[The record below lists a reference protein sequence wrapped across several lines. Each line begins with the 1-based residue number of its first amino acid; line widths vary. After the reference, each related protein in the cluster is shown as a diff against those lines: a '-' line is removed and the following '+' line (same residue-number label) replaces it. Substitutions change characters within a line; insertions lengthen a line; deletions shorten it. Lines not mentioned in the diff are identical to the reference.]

1 MECAHMVDPLPFI
14 TYTFVMSIT
23 PGPNNVMLTASGA
36 NFGFRRTVPHI
47 LGIVCGFTVQLLA
60 VCAGLS
66 ALFNRWPALQSALAW
81 VGAAYL
87 GYLGWRMLGLKGA
100 EARAGSRP
108 VSFLE
113 AAMFQFLNPKA
124 WVMTVTAAT
133 LFLPRELGP
142 VASGVYMVVVAEGIG
157 APCMAVWALFGSSL
171 RSFITAPRGRR
182 VFNGTMALALATTAV
197 MMVR

>member
-1 MECAHMVDPLPFI
+1 MPDPLPYI

-36 NFGFRRTVPHI
+36 NFGLRRTVPHI
-47 LGIVCGFTVQLLA
+47 LGIVSGFVVQLLA

-66 ALFNRWPALQSALAW
+66 ALFARWPALQSALAW

-87 GYLGWRMLGLKGA
+87 VYLGWRMLRAESGA
-100 EARAGSRP
+100 PSEARRP

-113 AAMFQFLNPKA
+113 AAAFQFLNPKA

-133 LFLPRELGP
+133 LFLPQELSWLARGAYMAGIA
-142 VASGVYMVVVAEGIG
+142 VGLGV
-157 APCMAVWALFGSSL
+157 PCMTVWALFGSSL
-171 RSFITAPRGRR
+171 RGVLEAPRGRQ
-182 VFNGTMALALATTAV
+182 VFNAAMALALATTAV

>member
-1 MECAHMVDPLPFI
+1 MLNPLPFI

-36 NFGFRRTVPHI
+36 NFGFRRTMPHI

-60 VCAGLS
+60 VCAGLA

-87 GYLGWRMLGLKGA
+87 VYLGWRMLDLKGA
-100 EARAGSRP
+100 EAHSGSRP
-108 VSFLE
+108 VTFLE

-124 WVMTVTAAT
+124 WVMTVTSAT
-133 LFLPRELGP
+133 LFLPRELGL
-142 VASGVYMVVVAEGIG
+142 VASGIYMAVVAEGIG
-157 APCMAVWALFGSSL
+157 APCMMVWALFGSSL
-171 RSFITAPRGRR
+171 KSFIAAPRGRR
-182 VFNGTMALALATTAV
+182 VFNAAMALALATTAV

>member
-1 MECAHMVDPLPFI
+1 MVDPLPFV

-47 LGIVCGFTVQLLA
+47 LGIGCGFVVQLLA
-60 VCAGLS
+60 VCAGLA
-66 ALFNRWPALQSALAW
+66 ALFTRWPALQSTLAW

-87 GYLGWRMLGLKGA
+87 LYLGWQMLGHG
-100 EARAGSRP
+100 EARAREAHHP
-108 VSFLE
+108 VTFMQ
-113 AAMFQFLNPKA
+113 AALFQFLNPKA
-124 WVMTVTAAT
+124 WIMTVTAAT

-142 VASGVYMVVVAEGIG
+142 LLSGAYMAGVMEGIG
-157 APCMAVWALFGSSL
+157 VPCMMVWALFGTSL
-171 RSFITAPRGRR
+171 GRFLAAPRGRMA
-182 VFNGTMALALATTAV
+182 FNITMALALGATAV

>member
-1 MECAHMVDPLPFI
+1 MIDPLPFV

-47 LGIVCGFTVQLLA
+47 FGVAVGFVVQLLA

-66 ALFNRWPALQSALAW
+66 ALFARWPALQGALGW

-87 GYLGWRMLGLKGA
+87 LYLGWRMLGRS
-100 EARAGSRP
+100 EAQAGRNARP

-133 LFLPRELGP
+133 LFLPQELGLLLR
-142 VASGVYMVVVAEGIG
+142 GGYMAGIAEGIG
-157 APCMAVWALFGSSL
+157 LPCMTVWALFGSSL
-171 RSFITAPRGRR
+171 RGLLAAPRGRLA
-182 VFNGTMALALATTAV
+182 FNVTMALALAMTAV

>member
-1 MECAHMVDPLPFI
+1 GGGVG
-14 TYTFVMSIT
+14 FV
-23 PGPNNVMLTASGA
+23 
-36 NFGFRRTVPHI
+36 
-47 LGIVCGFTVQLLA
+47 VQLVA

-66 ALFNRWPALQSALAW
+66 ALFARWPALQGALGW

-87 GYLGWRMLGLKGA
+87 LYLGWRLLGQSDT
-100 EARAGSRP
+100 EARAGRRP
-108 VSFLE
+108 VTFLE

-124 WVMTVTAAT
+124 WVMTLTAAA
-133 LFLPRELGP
+133 LFLPQELGP

-171 RSFITAPRGRR
+171 RSLITAPRGRR
-182 VFNGTMALALATTAV
+182 VFNGTIALALATTAV

>member
-1 MECAHMVDPLPFI
+1 MVDPLPFV

-36 NFGFRRTVPHI
+36 RFGFRRTLPHI
-47 LGIVCGFTVQLLA
+47 FGIVCGFIVQLLA

-66 ALFNRWPALQSALAW
+66 ALFTRWPALQSTLAW

-87 GYLGWRMLGLKGA
+87 VYLGWQMLGRGDA
-100 EARAGSRP
+100 QSRDAHHP
-108 VSFLE
+108 VSFVQ
-113 AAMFQFLNPKA
+113 AAFFQFLNPKA

-133 LFLPRELGP
+133 LFLPHDLGP
-142 VASGVYMVVVAEGIG
+142 LVSGAYMAVVMEAIG
-157 APCMAVWALFGSSL
+157 VPCMMVWALFGTSL
-171 RSFITAPRGRR
+171 KRFLGAPRGRLA
-182 VFNGTMALALATTAV
+182 FNVSMALALGVTAV

>member
-1 MECAHMVDPLPFI
+1 MPDPLPFI

-36 NFGFRRTVPHI
+36 NFGIRRTVPHV
-47 LGIVCGFTVQLLA
+47 LGIAFGFVVQLLA

-66 ALFNRWPALQSALAW
+66 ALFARWPALQSALAW

-87 GYLGWRMLGLKGA
+87 VYLGWRMLRLEGA
-100 EARAGSRP
+100 EARSASRP

-113 AAMFQFLNPKA
+113 AAGFQFLNPKA

-133 LFLPRELGP
+133 LFLPQDLSWLGRG
-142 VASGVYMVVVAEGIG
+142 AYMAGIAEGIG
-157 APCMAVWALFGSSL
+157 VPCMAVWALFGSSL
-171 RSFITAPRGRR
+171 RGLLAAPRGRR
-182 VFNGTMALALATTAV
+182 VFNAAMALALATTAV

>member
-1 MECAHMVDPLPFI
+1 MALMIDPLPFV

-36 NFGFRRTVPHI
+36 HFGLRRTLPHI
-47 LGIVCGFTVQLLA
+47 VGVGGGFAVQLLA

-66 ALFNRWPALQSALAW
+66 ARFARWPALQRVLGW

-87 GYLGWRMLGLKGA
+87 LYLGWRLLGRSDT
-100 EARAGSRP
+100 EARAGRRP
-108 VSFLE
+108 VTFLE

-124 WVMTVTAAT
+124 WVMTLTAAT

-171 RSFITAPRGRR
+171 RSLITAPRGRR